1 MEISRASTVSE
12 VIIIEPDI
20 FKDDRGHFLECYRA
34 QNYLDHG
41 IPDRFV
47 QDNLSYSRRGVLRG
61 LHYQLRQPQGKL
73 VYVAYGEVY
82 DVAVDIRA
90 DSSTFGKWVGVTLSS
105 KTATQIYIPE
115 GFAHGFCV
123 TSSFAVVVYKC
134 TEYYSPMDER
144 GIGWNDP
151 SLNISWPVDKPI
163 LSDKDRANPTLR
175 MIEPTELPEF
185 KINK

>member
-1 MEISRASTVSE
+1 MKISKASTVSE
-12 VIIIEPDI
+12 VIIIQPDI

-34 QNYLDHG
+34 QGYLDHG

-73 VYVAYGEVY
+73 IYVAYGEVY

-90 DSSTFGKWVGVTLSS
+90 DSPTFGKWVGVTLSS

-123 TSSFAVVVYKC
+123 TSGFAVVVYKC

-144 GIGWNDP
+144 GIRWNDP

-163 LSDKDRANPTLR
+163 LSDKDRANPTL
-175 MIEPTELPEF
+175 ETVDATDLP
-185 KINK
+185 KYKADR